1 MLNFGKVV
9 YDITLFPY
17 GLESELFKNDK
28 AQNIEIENI
37 FINLLNTFFE
47 HSSSITDK
55 DELVRIL
62 STQSFYLSQTIFKSD
77 ESGLLNT
84 QFKESFDKALA
95 TFSELENTPFSK
107 IEFCDILAQSVVY
120 GMFVAYIENDELEI
134 DKIHTQ
140 SYIDL
145 LPPHFLTLQEFVYY
159 SLPFFALP
167 DSIKYALENIK
178 KTIALID
185 KISLAKSFKQEITS
199 LSIYLYED
207 FLKAFDNLRGEQRR
221 KEGGVFYTPSAVV
234 NMICCSL
241 NELLQSKF
249 HLKGFKD
256 ESVKV
261 LDFATGTGS
270 FLVRV
275 FELILEKESE
285 VFQNDTIINKCFKDI
300 YGFEL
305 GFVPYIVAHLKLSF
319 ILKQKGFKDLNARQK
334 FQIFLTNTLDLESN
348 KKIQMQVPF
357 DSLRGQRDKALELK
371 REEDLLVILGNPP
384 YNVKSKN
391 KGREIL
397 KLLQSY
403 KEGLNETKINLDDD
417 YIKFIRFAQW
427 KLLEQKQKQG
437 LMGFITNNSY
447 LFGRTHRKMRQSLAQ
462 AFDEIYILNLH
473 GDADTDGKDDKNIFD
488 IKQGVCISLF
498 VKYSSKQK
506 EGENAT
512 IFYYSTKDNEI
523 LRRQNKFN
531 LLNDIALNGLNSI
544 KWQKLNLK
552 EPYFWFVPKDL
563 NDDEY
568 ENFWALAKN
577 KALGE
582 SKAIFEIFG
591 SGSCALRDNVCIHF
605 DEESVKN
612 ILNDLIV
619 LELKDI
625 KKFREKYELPE
636 RDSRDWKVEWAK
648 ADVINTL
655 NRHTENKGVDC
666 HQFANVNSRND
677 EMSEVIQDKI
687 HKIAYRP
694 FDIRYTFF
702 TGKSKGFWGVPANS
716 SKHFLIGENL
726 GLCFPKTC
734 LNSNFD
740 YGLVIDKISDR
751 ALGGK
756 NTGSETCIAPLYTYK
771 NSEKVVGEIS
781 KISNFTS
788 EFNKFKNKSKVLKDK
803 SPEAI
808 LSFIYANLFSPNYR
822 QKYLEYLKI
831 GFPRINFEVSESE
844 FKAYEKFGSRLIS
857 LHLLQNIPQNNAIKL
872 EFRANANRQN
882 PSYILQKVP
891 NLPIFH
897 DETITINQDLQIS
910 GISKE
915 IYEFSIG
922 GYKVLDKWLKYRLNK
937 FLSKQELEHLVNV
950 AKIIKETLEIQTK
963 LKQISQ

>member
-167 DSIKYALENIK
+167 DSVKYALENIK

-591 SGSCALRDNVCIHF
+591 SGISTDRDDLTIDDNKQKLKEKCRKAFSGDF
-605 DEESVKN
+605 DEQFKINFKIHNSSSYPFEDK
-612 ILNDLIV
+612 L
-619 LELKDI
+619 
-625 KKFREKYELPE
+625 
-636 RDSRDWKVEWAK
+636 
-648 ADVINTL
+648 NTL
-655 NRHTENKGVDC
+655 EFDEN
-666 HQFANVNSRND
+666 F
-677 EMSEVIQDKI
+677 IYPLY
-687 HKIAYRP
+687 YRP
-694 FDIRYTFF
+694 FDKRFVYYKLGF
-702 TGKSKGFWGVPANS
+702 TSRPAYEVMQ
-716 SKHFLIGENL
+716 HFLIGENL

-781 KISNFTS
+781 KIPNFTS

-891 NLPIFH
+891 NLPLFH